1 MSDRDSTCSTAP
13 QNRDTE
19 DRRGNKVAKAVW
31 VWLQEQKS
39 IQYVPWVVNPESDK
53 YDPVKAK
60 EQEQRDKILGDL
72 ERVIMDAS
80 SIHPG

>member
-1 MSDRDSTCSTAP
+1 MSERDSTCSMAP

-31 VWLQEQKS
+31 AWLQEQKA
-39 IQYVPWVVNPESDK
+39 IQYVPWVVNPESDN
-53 YDPVKAK
+53 YDPAKAK

-72 ERVIMDAS
+72 ERVIMDAVS
-80 SIHPG
+80 SR